1 MKGKVLKM
9 NERAFVIAACLL
21 FFAVGHA
28 QRSFVLWDKVNDIPV
43 SRASIYTTCYG
54 KVKSTFSDQQGH
66 AYIDFAFD
74 SLTVSHINYHKIC
87 VKTLPDTLFMEQT
100 IQILSEI
107 VVGPA
112 SEPVW
117 IKPMLENFVKTKED
131 RYKNNVMLRYDYQTQ
146 NISDTVLYRF
156 VSKGLVRK
164 KKLFEVHPMES
175 IITFKD
181 QTAGC
186 DYSNLK
192 NTLYH
197 DFVSDMD
204 EQFVKEH
211 TFYVDD
217 EVEKMGAN
225 VVRILFKSKKEWKDS
240 GSLCIDT
247 MRNVIL
253 RAKRS
258 TGLEYN
264 IKNRT
269 NAFVRSAINAFY
281 GHKYKDWQIDIE
293 VEYRQSGNFFYLSS
307 CRYANYML
315 EEYDSKKRKG
325 KNIYNVTSVYEAQ
338 PYDEENM
345 GDNKEWL
352 LLPKPFAMK
361 IIMSKK
367 ETGLEKMLQNVKK
380 KYHIY

>member
-1 MKGKVLKM
+1 M
-9 NERAFVIAACLL
+9 NKRAFVITACLL
-21 FFAVGHA
+21 FFAAGYA

-43 SRASIYTTCYG
+43 SKASIYTICHG
-54 KVKSTFSDQQGH
+54 KVKSTFSNQQGH
-66 AYIDFAFD
+66 ADIDFAFD

-87 VKTLPDTLFMEQT
+87 VKTLSDTLFMEQT

-107 VVGPA
+107 VVSPA
-112 SEPVW
+112 SEPAW
-117 IKPMLENFVKTKED
+117 IKPMLEDFVKTKED

-181 QTAGC
+181 LTAGC

-211 TFYVDD
+211 VFYVDD
-217 EVEKMGAN
+217 EVEGMDTN
-225 VVRILFKSKKEWKDS
+225 VVRILFKSKREWKDS
-240 GSLCIDT
+240 GYLCIDT
-247 MRNVIL
+247 MKNVIL

-264 IKNRT
+264 VKNRT
-269 NAFVRSAINAFY
+269 NAFVRSAINVFY
-281 GHKYKDWQIDIE
+281 GHKYKDWQIDVE
-293 VEYRQSGNFFYLSS
+293 VEYRQLGNFFHQSS
-307 CRYANYML
+307 CRYANYMQ

-325 KNIYNVTSVYEAQ
+325 KNIYNVTSIYEAQ
-338 PYDEENM
+338 PYQDENM
-345 GDNKEWL
+345 EDNEEWL

-361 IIMSKK
+361 IIMNKK
-367 ETGLEKMLQNVKK
+367 ETRQENMLQNVNK
-380 KYHIY
+380 KYHIYR